1 MNEQRNPRLR
11 LLRGGRNGSRLGP
24 LRVIVAPPGEPPF
37 AVAATVVEEDTWLV
51 LSAEQEI
58 KPPADHPLRIMT
70 ELLEAEPLAPG
81 SVVVVSKAPLLLLAV
96 VYDLGKE
103 PICRPE
109 WVASALGEVFRIAEE
124 RNISTLALPLLGVR
138 HGRIP
143 VTVFVDIFTNSIRET
158 PLRHLRKVW
167 LSMEAE
173 LTREVRSLLEAYAR
187 PRMEK

>member
-1 MNEQRNPRLR
+1 M
-11 LLRGGRNGSRLGP
+11 
-24 LRVIVAPPGEPPF
+24 VVAPPEEPPF

-51 LSAEQEI
+51 PSAEQEI

-70 ELLEAEPLAPG
+70 ELLEAEPLEPG

-138 HGRIP
+138 HGRLL

-167 LSMEAE
+167 LSMEVE

>member
-1 MNEQRNPRLR
+1 MNEQRNPQLR
-11 LLRGGRNGSRLGP
+11 LLRGGRNGSLIGP
-24 LRVIVAPPGEPPF
+24 LRVIAAPPEEPPF

-51 LSAEQEI
+51 LSAEPEI
-58 KPPADHPLRIMT
+58 NLPADHPVRIMT

-81 SVVVVSKAPLLLLAV
+81 SVVAGSKAPLQLLAV

-103 PICRPE
+103 PICRTE

-124 RNISTLALPLLGVR
+124 RNISALALPLLGVR
-138 HGRIP
+138 HGRLP
-143 VTVFVDIFTNSIRET
+143 VPVFVDIFANSIRDT

-167 LSMEAE
+167 LSVEAE
-173 LTREVRSLLEAYAR
+173 LTREVRSLLEAHAS

>member
-1 MNEQRNPRLR
+1 
-11 LLRGGRNGSRLGP
+11 
-24 LRVIVAPPGEPPF
+24 VIVAPPEKPPF

-58 KPPADHPLRIMT
+58 RPPMDHPLRIMT
-70 ELLEAEPLAPG
+70 RLLDAEPLAPG
-81 SVVVVSKAPLLLLAV
+81 SVAPGSRTPLQLLAV
-96 VYDLGKE
+96 IYDLESE

-124 RNISTLALPLLGVR
+124 RNISALALPPLGVR

-158 PLRHLRKVW
+158 PLRHLRKIW
-167 LSMEAE
+167 LMMDED
-173 LTREVRSLLEAYAR
+173 LTREVMSLLEAGVGHR
-187 PRMEK
+187 E